1 MSMKNILEDF
11 RSRMLETNVALA
23 GMKHEEVTAANMNS
37 FFEATGLP
45 YTARAAGGAGHGS
58 DVVVSDAE
66 SGAPVTTYEVK
77 TSKGSRIDF
86 GQFRLAYSGGEGWVQ
101 ATGQNNPIVREMFQ
115 QIKPTLDNEVV
126 GIFPPGPKLNNET
139 AMEFWNAY
147 EPGRTRSLS
156 GDVVR
161 VPVAEN
167 LIQDY
172 YATKGD
178 EYIILGDD
186 VFSLKDNL
194 EIPSLSSGLKESYI
208 VFRIKY
214 HTKTKDGNRSFS
226 YTATL
231 RGKFLNSSKTDLPIA
246 LGKIYNPEQ

>member
-1 MSMKNILEDF
+1 
-11 RSRMLETNVALA
+11 
-23 GMKHEEVTAANMNS
+23 
-37 FFEATGLP
+37 
-45 YTARAAGGAGHGS
+45 
-58 DVVVSDAE
+58 
-66 SGAPVTTYEVK
+66 
-77 TSKGSRIDF
+77 
-86 GQFRLAYSGGEGWVQ
+86 
-101 ATGQNNPIVREMFQ
+101 
-115 QIKPTLDNEVV
+115 
-126 GIFPPGPKLNNET
+126 
-139 AMEFWNAY
+139 
-147 EPGRTRSLS
+147 S